1 MRIALLTL
9 TRGAVSGGFR
19 KYLDCL
25 VPLLRAE
32 PQVES
37 VDVFVPPQ
45 MVRTGDRTWPRGDDL
60 RGFRELRR
68 AVAALEPDVIFIP
81 TARVLRVGRTPV
93 VAMVRNME
101 PLEVPF
107 GGNTLAE
114 GLKNIARAAAARVA
128 CMRADRVIA
137 VSGHVRDF
145 LVNRWHIPEQRIGTV
160 VHGIDAPDSS
170 ASGSSELLGVPRVTP
185 PRNSEAPE
193 ELRGARFLFTAGSI
207 RPARGLE
214 DVIEA
219 LAELP
224 EDLHLVV
231 AGAVDRGAEHYADRM
246 RSLAETKQV
255 ASRIQWAGHLDAAS
269 MSWCFRNAAA
279 FVMTSR
285 AEACPNIVLEALANG
300 AVSVSTDHPPMPEFF
315 ADTAGYYSERNAAHL
330 AVQLRH
336 VLALPESAREERRQA
351 ARARAAS
358 FTWQATAQATLA
370 ELRRAVAAI

>member
-25 VPLLRAE
+25 VPLLRSE

-45 MVRTGDRTWPRGDDL
+45 MVRAGDRTWPQGDDL

-114 GLKNIARAAAARVA
+114 GLKNMARAAAARVA

-145 LVNRWHIPEQRIGTV
+145 LVDRWHIPEQRIGTV
-160 VHGIDAPDSS
+160 YHGIDAPGD
-170 ASGSSELLGVPRVTP
+170 ASV
-185 PRNSEAPE
+185 APLTRE
-193 ELRGARFLFTAGSI
+193 RFLFTAGSI

-214 DVIEA
+214 DVIAA

-224 EDLHLVV
+224 DALHLVV
-231 AGAVDRGAEHYADRM
+231 AGAVDRGAEHYAAGM
-246 RSLAETKQV
+246 RSLAERKQV
-255 ASRIQWAGHLDAAS
+255 APRIQWAGHLDAAS

-285 AEACPNIVLEALANG
+285 AEACPNIVLEAMANG

-315 ADTAGYYSERNAAHL
+315 ADTASYYSERNAAHL
-330 AVQLRH
+330 AQQLGH
-336 VLALPESAREERRQA
+336 LLALPESAREERRQA
-351 ARARAAS
+351 ARARAAH
-358 FTWQATAQATLA
+358 FTWKATARATLA